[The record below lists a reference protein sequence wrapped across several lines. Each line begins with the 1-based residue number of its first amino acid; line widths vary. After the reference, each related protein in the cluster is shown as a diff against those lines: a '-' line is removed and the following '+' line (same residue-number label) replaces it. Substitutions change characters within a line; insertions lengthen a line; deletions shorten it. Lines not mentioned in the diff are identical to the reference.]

1 MFTTPNRHRSEEVAT
16 PKAQPA
22 VDGLRIF
29 LLPQHVDELV
39 HVALVLVLAHLAVDR
54 AAA

>member
-16 PKAQPA
+16 PEAQPA
-22 VDGLRIF
+22 VDRLRIF
-29 LLPQHVDELV
+29 LLPQHELV

-54 AAA
+54 VAA